1 MQKIAASPKLVLSVI
16 SENFTIHKLSP
27 DASTPEE
34 ILKSNYYSI
43 SKTENELSLV
53 CSEVIEVQSLQSS
66 KGWKCIKVAG
76 PLDFNLTGILAGIS
90 DILAKRNISIF
101 AISTFDINYILVRQ
115 RTCLQPEQT
124 SGKLVINSN
133 KLILNI

>member
-1 MQKIAASPKLVLSVI
+1 MQKITASQNLVLSVL
-16 SENFTIHKLSP
+16 SETFTIHKFSP
-27 DASTPEE
+27 DESIPEE
-34 ILKSNYYSI
+34 ILNCNYYSV

-90 DILAKRNISIF
+90 DILAKENISIF
-101 AISTFDINYILVRQ
+101 AISTFDTDYILVRTQ
-115 RTCLQPEQT
+115 DLSSARTTLGQAGYKFE
-124 SGKLVINSN
+124 
-133 KLILNI
+133 

>member
-1 MQKIAASPKLVLSVI
+1 MQKIATSVNLVLSVL
-16 SENFTIHKLSP
+16 SETFTIHQLSP
-27 DASTPEE
+27 DVSIPEE
-34 ILKSNYYSI
+34 ILKCNYYSV

-90 DILAKRNISIF
+90 DILAQTNISIF
-101 AISTFDINYILVRQ
+101 AISTFDTDYILVRKHD
-115 RTCLQPEQT
+115 LSSAT
-124 SGKLVINSN
+124 SQLRQAGYKFE
-133 KLILNI
+133 

>member
-1 MQKIAASPKLVLSVI
+1 MLF
-16 SENFTIHKLSP
+16 ETFTIHKLSP
-27 DASTPEE
+27 DTSIPEE
-34 ILKSNYYSI
+34 ILKSNYYSV

-90 DILAKRNISIF
+90 DILAKENISIF
-101 AISTFDINYILVRQ
+101 AISTFDTDYILVRTHELSSATTTLRQ
-115 RTCLQPEQT
+115 AGYKFE
-124 SGKLVINSN
+124 
-133 KLILNI
+133 

>member
-1 MQKIAASPKLVLSVI
+1 MQKITASQKLVLSVHL
-16 SENFTIHKLSP
+16 ETFTIHKLLP
-27 DASTPEE
+27 DASIPEE
-34 ILKSNYYSI
+34 ILKSNYYSV

-90 DILAKRNISIF
+90 DILAKGNISIF
-101 AISTFDINYILVRQ
+101 TISTFDTDYILVRTQ
-115 RTCLQPEQT
+115 DLSSARTTLKQT
-124 SGKLVINSN
+124 GYKFE
-133 KLILNI
+133 